1 MANIT
6 VTIEFKQPDGNS
18 LVYTETFSGEQLAS
32 SVYGE
37 IARSEHMVMEFA
49 RKALEDFR
57 GVIIADA
64 SRMVPFHSLPSYKA
78 FSAGESDS
86 LR

>member
-18 LVYTETFSGEQLAS
+18 LVYTETFSSEQLS
-32 SVYGE
+32 SYVYSD
-37 IARSEHMVMEFA
+37 IAKSEGQLSAFIV
-49 RKALEDFR
+49 KALEDYR
-57 GVIIADA
+57 GVVIADA
-64 SRMVPFHSLPSYKA
+64 SRMVPFHSLPSYQA
-78 FSAGESDS
+78 FAAGESDS